1 MTNKQTFAD
10 YLEEHAKHVPYMQTQ
25 FLLKEAAKQLR
36 YKDDQR
42 NFYIK
47 QKANQDF
54 EVVYE
59 D

>member
-1 MTNKQTFAD
+1 MSFAD
-10 YLEEHAKHVPYMQTQ
+10 YLEEHAKNVPYMQTQ
-25 FLLKEAAKQLR
+25 FLLKQAAKELR
-36 YKDDQR
+36 KTGYNPN

-47 QKANQDF
+47 QLPDGDF